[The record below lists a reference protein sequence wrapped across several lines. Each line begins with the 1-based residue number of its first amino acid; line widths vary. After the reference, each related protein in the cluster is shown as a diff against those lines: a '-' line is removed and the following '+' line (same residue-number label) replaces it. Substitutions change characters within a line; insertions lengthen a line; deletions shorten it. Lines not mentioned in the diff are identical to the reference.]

1 MDEEEAK
8 KAPRFRNKPI
18 EVSLFEDDEALD
30 SHTPCFEGQ
39 TSSVS
44 RAGVG
49 VRVNGIGKYRR
60 IDYEEL
66 KGETFIIKF
75 HTPGRKVPTAEGE
88 VQMVGD
94 SHDMRY
100 RVYLGFIF
108 DGEFPLFNILT

>member
-8 KAPRFRNKPI
+8 SAPRFRNKPI
-18 EVSLFEDDEALD
+18 EVSLFENDEKLD
-30 SHTPCFEGQ
+30 SHSPCFEGQ

-44 RAGVG
+44 KAGVG
-49 VRVNGIGKYRR
+49 VRVNPIGKYKRVKH
-60 IDYEEL
+60 EEL
-66 KGETFIIKF
+66 EGETFIIKF
-75 HTPGRKVPTAEGE
+75 HTAARKVPTVEGE
-88 VQMVGD
+88 VQMVGE